1 MGEFHAVSRQ
11 KNLSFLKNIE
21 DLSFLKNIENLS
33 FLKNIENLSFLK
45 NIHRIHVHAARD
57 IGGGF

>member
-1 MGEFHAVSRQ
+1 MGEFHAASRQ

-21 DLSFLKNIENLS
+21 DLSFLKNKEYRKL
-33 FLKNIENLSFLK
+33 EFLK

>member
-1 MGEFHAVSRQ
+1 MGEFHAVGRQ

-21 DLSFLKNIENLS
+21 DLSFLKNIED
-33 FLKNIENLSFLK
+33 LSFLK
-45 NIHRIHVHAARD
+45 NIHRIHVHATRD